1 MSLASVVRATDVP
14 LPIREPD
21 VVDRLHVAIVSLD
34 PVMRLEAARAFDRAP
49 ASWSVSLH
57 KTMPPEADV
66 VVLTPEVEGDGVRFY
81 PAEPDRVIEDVGVA
95 ARSTGNVSVV
105 TGASGGLG
113 ATSIA
118 LHVAASL
125 GRRSSTCFFD
135 LDIRWGI
142 RARLGM
148 PADARTW
155 ADVGD
160 DEESF
165 LLAALPIAPGVRAF
179 VAPEGGEGD
188 PVSVLQ
194 RAAHSFDH
202 VIVDAPLERLDLAT
216 EIAHAG
222 ILVASP
228 TFPSIERTRA
238 VLRAHPLRWAVV
250 TNRTGAGGEA
260 TRLELE
266 AALGRSIGLELPCAP
281 RLRDAEDERRLLDA
295 GWSRWSSRI
304 DRLADVLGDL

>member
-1 MSLASVVRATDVP
+1 
-14 LPIREPD
+14 
-21 VVDRLHVAIVSLD
+21 LHVAIVSLD

-49 ASWSVSLH
+49 ASWTVSLH
-57 KTMPPEADV
+57 KTMPPDADV
-66 VVLTPEVEGDGVRFY
+66 VVLTPEVEGEGVRFD
-81 PAEPDRVIEDVGVA
+81 PAEPERVIEDIGAA

-135 LDIRWGI
+135 LDTRWGI
-142 RARLGM
+142 KARLGM
-148 PADARTW
+148 PPDARTW
-155 ADVGD
+155 ADVGE

-165 LLAALPIAPGVRAF
+165 LLAALPIAPGLRAF
-179 VAPEGGEGD
+179 AAPEGGGGD

-194 RAAHSFDH
+194 HAAHSFDH
-202 VIVDAPLERLDLAT
+202 VVVDAPLESLDLAT
-216 EIAHAG
+216 EVAHAG
-222 ILVASP
+222 VLVTSP
-228 TFPSIERTRA
+228 TFPSIERARA
-238 VLRAHPLRWAVV
+238 VLRAHRLRWAVV
-250 TNRTGAGGEA
+250 TNRIGAGGEA
-260 TRLELE
+260 TKSELE

-304 DRLADVLGDL
+304 ERLADVLGEL